1 MDDTTKQPA
10 VFANKVICQMI
21 QHMVAEDMVIDRK
34 DYLAIRVVFR
44 KCGGSWAKFV
54 DGDLPQFKLLKDVIT
69 AWGQMP
75 GRHKSSDQLI

>member
-1 MDDTTKQPA
+1 MEETTPPL
-10 VFANKVICQMI
+10 VFANKVIRQMI
-21 QHMVAEDMVIDRK
+21 QHMVSEDMVIDRK

-69 AWGQMP
+69 SWGQMP
-75 GRHKSSDQLI
+75 GRQKSSDQLI